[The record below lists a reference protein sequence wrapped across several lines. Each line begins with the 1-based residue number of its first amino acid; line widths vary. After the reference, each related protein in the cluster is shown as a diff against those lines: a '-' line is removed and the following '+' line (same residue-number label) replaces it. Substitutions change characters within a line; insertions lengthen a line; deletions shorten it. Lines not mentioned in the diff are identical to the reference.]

1 MTDQPT
7 APQTWDTL
15 PDDPADIPFPIVVGR
30 TLRKSGSAD
39 WLVALSVPEGLTA
52 WTNSHGTPDWWM
64 PWPTFAPDP
73 MTVNQ
78 WHDMPLLPDAH
89 PEPVW
94 IEFEDGHVE
103 RWWKTLR
110 EDDADCG
117 RKRWRSEAA
126 MLSHVGGTTEAEAR
140 EEGS

>member
-15 PDDPADIPFPIVVGR
+15 PDDPDAIPFPIVVGW
-30 TLRKSGSAD
+30 KVISNG
-39 WLVALSVPEGLTA
+39 LSVDVRNRTELEGWINLYG
-52 WTNSHGTPDWWM
+52 NPDWWM

-78 WHDMPLLPDAH
+78 WHDMALLPDEH
-89 PEPVW
+89 DERVW
-94 IEFEDGHVE
+94 IEYEDGSVKPQ
-103 RWWKTLR
+103 RGTTR
-110 EDDADCG
+110 AADAAYG

-126 MLSHVGGTTEAEAR
+126 MLAHVGGTV
-140 EEGS
+140 EGE

>member
-15 PDDPADIPFPIVVGR
+15 PDDPDAIPFPIVVGW
-30 TLRKSGSAD
+30 KVISNG
-39 WLVALSVPEGLTA
+39 LSVDVRNRTELEGWINLY
-52 WTNSHGTPDWWM
+52 GTPDWWM

-78 WHDMPLLPDAH
+78 WHDMALLPDGH
-89 PEPVW
+89 DEFVY
-94 IEFEDGHVE
+94 IEYEDGYIV
-103 RWWKTLR
+103 RDLATLR
-110 EDDADCG
+110 KFDAEHG

-126 MLSHVGGTTEAEAR
+126 MLAHVGGTV
-140 EEGS
+140 EGE